1 MQGQKRKCLK
11 KRKKQ
16 KSGKYIKECYVKF
29 LSNTDDGLKVAL
41 R

>member
-1 MQGQKRKCLK
+1 MQGQRRKCLK

-16 KSGKYIKECYVKF
+16 KSGKYVKECCVRF
-29 LSNTDDGLKVAL
+29 LSDMDDGLKLAL

>member
-1 MQGQKRKCLK
+1 MQGQRRKCLK

-16 KSGKYIKECYVKF
+16 KSGKYVKECCVKF
-29 LSNTDDGLKVAL
+29 ISDIDNELKVAL